1 MGLKN
6 RLKEIRMR
14 EYIMNSKDFAKM
26 LGINHTTYS
35 NWETCVSKPTLDVA
49 FETAKKLNKRVD
61 EIWYSE

>member
-14 EYIMNSKDFAKM
+14 EYAMNSKDFSKM

-35 NWETCVSKPTLDVA
+35 NWETRVSKPTLDVA
-49 FETAKKLNKRVD
+49 FETAKKLNKTVN